1 MLNFY
6 RLVSYIQKNEGL
18 KLFGSNV
25 RQTERET
32 KIAIFDFVLK
42 GG

>member
-6 RLVSYIQKNEGL
+6 RLVSYIQKSEGL
-18 KLFGSNV
+18 KLFASNV
-25 RQTERET
+25 RQTEKET
-32 KIAIFDFVLK
+32 RITIFDSILK

>member
-1 MLNFY
+1 MLNFLY
-6 RLVSYIQKNEGL
+6 RVSYIQKSDGL